1 MKLRLKGN
9 SVRLRL
15 TPSDIT
21 ALCDHGVVEESADFG
36 GGDLLTYWLQS
47 ADSPGPVR
55 ATFSNGTVA
64 VIVSAETVRKWAD
77 SDEVGIYA
85 QSGAL
90 AVSVEK
96 DLRCSSRPDGD
107 PQPAACV
114 HPVHQG

>member
-15 TPSDIT
+15 TPSDVT
-21 ALCDHGVVEESADFG
+21 ALCDHGIVEESADFG
-36 GGDLLTYWLQS
+36 GGQVLTYRLQS
-47 ADSPGPVR
+47 ADSCGPVR
-55 ATFSNGTVA
+55 ATFRNGTVVVA
-64 VIVSAETVRKWAD
+64 VSAETVRKWAE

-96 DLRCSSRPDGD
+96 DLRCSSRPDD
-107 PQPAACV
+107 EPQPAACV
-114 HPVHQG
+114 HPAH